1 MHQWK
6 TAIEPTTRNTKL
18 LVTDPDG
25 HELLKAALPPTP
37 QHPRALLTLLEGLA
51 LWAGRP
57 LTAVISVGPALPRN
71 FDEALFGTPLVPND
85 SALVRFEVVAP
96 ARRRRR
102 RTLSGVGDFRQLRL
116 LHRGWA

>member
-1 MHQWK
+1 MHRWK
-6 TAIEPTTRNTKL
+6 LAIEPTIRNTKF

-25 HELLKAALPPTP
+25 HELVKAALPPIP
-37 QHPRALLTLLEGLA
+37 QHPRALLTLVEGLA
-51 LWAGRP
+51 LWAGYP
-57 LTAVISVGPALPRN
+57 LTAVISVGPTWPRH
-71 FDEALFGTPLVPND
+71 FDEALFGTPLVPSD

-102 RTLSGVGDFRQLRL
+102 TLRGVGDFRQLRL